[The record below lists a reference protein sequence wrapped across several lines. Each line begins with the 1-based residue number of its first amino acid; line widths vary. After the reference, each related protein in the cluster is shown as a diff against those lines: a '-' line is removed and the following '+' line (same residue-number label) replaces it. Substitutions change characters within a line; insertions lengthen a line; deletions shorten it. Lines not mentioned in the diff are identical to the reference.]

1 VIGKGDST
9 VNCQN
14 CLQTYSDRI
23 PYLKM
28 LYRQNLLQ
36 GALFILLAELMFAS
50 MGAAVKG
57 VTADLPSEMAVFMR
71 NLFGLALMIPLVLRT
86 GNTGLKTGVFHLHL
100 LRAVAGVS
108 AMYCFF
114 YALAHL
120 QLADGMLLK
129 MTAPLFMPLIAWVW
143 LSERLSSSIILAVA
157 IGFGGVILVLNPAGE
172 FSGVALVGLLG
183 GMLASLAK
191 VSLRRLGRSEPS
203 VRVVF
208 YFSLLSTLISVV
220 PMFWHWQQ
228 PTLQQWG
235 LFAIIG
241 LAGTMGQLLLTRGY
255 AVAEAG
261 AVSPFTYTS
270 VLFGAVYG
278 YLFWG
283 ETLSVQFV
291 MGALLIAVA
300 GILALR
306 SRRATADQPLSD
318 PARP

>member
-1 VIGKGDST
+1 
-9 VNCQN
+9 
-14 CLQTYSDRI
+14 
-23 PYLKM
+23 M

-71 NLFGLALMIPLVLRT
+71 SLFGLALMIPLVLRA
-86 GNTGLKTGVFHLHL
+86 GNSGLKTGIFHLHL

-129 MTAPLFMPLIAWVW
+129 MTAPLFMPLIAWAW

-157 IGFGGVILVLNPAGE
+157 IGFAGVILVLNPAGE
-172 FSGVALVGLLG
+172 FSSVALVGLLG

-208 YFSLLSTLISVV
+208 YFSLLSSLISVV
-220 PMFWHWQQ
+220 PVFWYWQQ

-235 LFAIIG
+235 LFAVIG
-241 LAGTMGQLLLTRGY
+241 LAGTLGQLLLTRGY
-255 AVAEAG
+255 AVAAAG
-261 AVSPFTYTS
+261 AVSPFTYAS
-270 VLFGAVYG
+270 VLFAAVYG

-283 ETLSVQFV
+283 ETLTIQFV
-291 MGALLIAVA
+291 MGALLITLA

-306 SRRATADQPLSD
+306 SRRGATDQPLSD
-318 PARP
+318 PARPRYNAPILRPGP